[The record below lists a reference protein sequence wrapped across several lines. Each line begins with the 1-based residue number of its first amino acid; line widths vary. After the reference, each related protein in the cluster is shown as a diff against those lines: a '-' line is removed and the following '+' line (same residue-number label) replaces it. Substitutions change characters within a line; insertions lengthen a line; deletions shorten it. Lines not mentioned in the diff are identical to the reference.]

1 VSVMAYAL
9 VFHVNLQ
16 YAEIPRSEIPKVIG
30 KSYIPTIFGLIKSE
44 IPFALNMTGFSLQY
58 LPKDF
63 IALIKEGIES
73 DLVEIVGTPYTHAIL
88 PLLLLDRVEAQIA
101 KDKVIKERTFEVK
114 PKIFWPPEL
123 AYDPII
129 PAILRD
135 CGYDEVFVDGEALLF
150 SNHLNSAIKPIK
162 PLCPHLIKAQRR
174 EGFLYWNYLLRLRE
188 LKNAIKLVF
197 GGKVTLKAVEEI
209 TGVPVWVAVNTA
221 VMLGICGFPLMNI
234 KKAVR
239 WIEGLDEII
248 LYGTDLEFFGYR
260 DLAGYVLS
268 VQRLGELINE
278 LNNEIVLPSTL
289 KHSGRSLYLRTSS
302 WAPDKGLDIWTKDW
316 GNQRLNMLS
325 WGLKWE
331 HAFLAENSDARGW
344 EPLAE
349 RRLDAFK
356 AVYRAWR
363 EENGTR

>member
-1 VSVMAYAL
+1 MAYAL
-9 VFHVNLQ
+9 VFHANLQ

-30 KSYIPTIFGLIKSE
+30 KSYVPTILGLIKSE

-58 LPKDF
+58 LPKDL

-73 DLVEIVGTPYTHAIL
+73 DLVEIVGTAYTHAIL
-88 PLLLLDRVEAQIA
+88 PLLPLDRVEAQIA
-101 KDKVIKERTFEVK
+101 KDKAIKERTFEVK

-135 CGYDEVFVDGEALLF
+135 CGYDQVFVDGEALLF
-150 SNHLNSAIKPIK
+150 SNHLNSAIRPIK
-162 PLCPHLIKAQRR
+162 PLYPHLIKAQRR
-174 EGFLYWNYLLRLRE
+174 EGFLYWNYLLGLRE

-197 GGKVTLKAVEEI
+197 SGKVTLKAVEEI

-221 VMLGICGFPLMNI
+221 VMLGIGGFPLMNI

-278 LNNEIVLPSTL
+278 LNNEIVLPSNL

-325 WGLKWE
+325 WGLKRE

-356 AVYRAWR
+356 AIYRAWR
-363 EENGTR
+363 KENGTR

>member
-1 VSVMAYAL
+1 MAYAL

-88 PLLLLDRVEAQIA
+88 PLLLLDRVEAQRA
-101 KDKVIKERTFEVK
+101 EDKVIKERTFEVK